1 MKLAGW
7 GSLKCDDAELKSS
20 DLEDAGKDDDETK
33 EQDPDLG
40 LEWLEHKVAIV
51 FNLRVLHRLGQQQR
65 VARYH
70 LA

>member
-1 MKLAGW
+1 MTP
-7 GSLKCDDAELKSS
+7 KSS
-20 DLEDAGKDDDETK
+20 DLEDAGKDDDESK

-40 LEWLEHKVAIV
+40 LERLEHKVGAI
-51 FNLRVLHRLGQQQR
+51 FNLRVLHRPGQQQR